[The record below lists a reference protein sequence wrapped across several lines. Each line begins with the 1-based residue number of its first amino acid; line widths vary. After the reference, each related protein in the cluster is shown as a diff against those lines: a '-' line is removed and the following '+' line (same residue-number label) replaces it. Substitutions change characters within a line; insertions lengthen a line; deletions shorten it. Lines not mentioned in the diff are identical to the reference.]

1 MEVILKNKFINMM
14 LFTFYI
20 LNIFLIYGCVCI
32 DCASYGY
39 WLYRPYFT
47 PNNLILVGLNGEIYT
62 LNKDTGQILSQAFI
76 PQINPG
82 DFIISSPAGENND
95 IYIVSHDQMLF
106 KFSPDGNTIW
116 SFNIHEN
123 YKKDCTWKRILVS
136 LQSIIV
142 TSLYHDCGIIGVDKT
157 TPSIIWSRE
166 GDYKEA
172 GVIVTGTDIYSFDTG
187 EKTLLKITDTGEIL
201 LTKVLST
208 NYYPAL
214 LSLQQDT
221 LWIGLSNDWYGRDGK
236 YFLIGVSPADLTEKM
251 TTSEFNNHSD
261 ILFYNGYIFHFD
273 KLNDY
278 EDPLTLIK
286 RSFPDLDIL
295 FKITS
300 LGDAE
305 MIGIKDNMIFI
316 VRHDYNSISAY
327 DTTSGSLIWKH
338 EVPDR
343 IYQTALEDGLYL
355 VNTKRIYKLD
365 NKTGN
370 EIWCTEVNLPDPNP
384 SGGCYAIWDKKGQDN
399 ACKP

>member
-343 IYQTALEDGLYL
+343 IYQTALEDG
-355 VNTKRIYKLD
+355 VNPIF
-365 NKTGN
+365 
-370 EIWCTEVNLPDPNP
+370 
-384 SGGCYAIWDKKGQDN
+384 S
-399 ACKP
+399 